1 MSLLL
6 YSAVSRNRGG
16 IKLDK
21 VSKEEASSFNK
32 ISAFV
37 ILVQVLLWVYFITK
51 GVIIDYY
58 MSAADT
64 VALVVLGFT
73 CLYSFFCC
81 LVFLSTYGWN
91 WLNVAILFTVVFIS
105 ILSCIYIF
113 DVKSSEK
120 FEVTKTE
127 NVSAKIVSKGSWDK
141 KDSFVLVSGSEV
153 LTYKDIDNFTDFKN
167 GDKVKSVSTGKLVI
181 TYRDLFN
188 NTKVR
193 TYDIKRFEKE

>member
-1 MSLLL
+1 MLFSLF
-6 YSAVSRNRGG
+6 
-16 IKLDK
+16 K
-21 VSKEEASSFNK
+21 
-32 ISAFV
+32 
-37 ILVQVLLWVYFITK
+37 
-51 GVIIDYY
+51 
-58 MSAADT
+58 
-64 VALVVLGFT
+64 
-73 CLYSFFCC
+73 C
-81 LVFLSTYGWN
+81 TYGWN
-91 WLNVAILFTVVFIS
+91 WLNVAILFTVVFLS

-127 NVSAKIVSKGSWDK
+127 NVSAKIVSKGTWDK

-153 LTYKDIDNFTDFKN
+153 LTYKDVDNFTDFKN

-193 TYDIKRFEKE
+193 TYNIKRFEKE

>member
-6 YSAVSRNRGG
+6 YSSLSRNRGG
-16 IKLDK
+16 LKLDK

-58 MSAADT
+58 MSTADN
-64 VALVVLGFT
+64 VALMVLG
-73 CLYSFFCC
+73 
-81 LVFLSTYGWN
+81 
-91 WLNVAILFTVVFIS
+91 
-105 ILSCIYIF
+105 
-113 DVKSSEK
+113 
-120 FEVTKTE
+120 
-127 NVSAKIVSKGSWDK
+127 
-141 KDSFVLVSGSEV
+141 
-153 LTYKDIDNFTDFKN
+153 FTDFKN

>member
-1 MSLLL
+1 MSLIL
-6 YSAVSRNRGG
+6 YASLSRRRGFG
-16 IKLDK
+16 KLDRI
-21 VSKEEASSFNK
+21 SKEERLSFNK

-51 GVIIDYY
+51 GVIIGYH
-58 MSAADT
+58 MST
-64 VALVVLGFT
+64 VENIALMVLGFT
-73 CLYSFFCC
+73 CLYSFLCC
-81 LVFLSTYGWN
+81 LVFLSSYGWN
-91 WLNVAILFTVVFIS
+91 WLNVAILFTVVFLS

-127 NVSAKIVSKGSWDK
+127 NVSAKIVSKGTWDK

-153 LTYKDIDNFTDFKN
+153 LTYKDVDNFTDFKN
-167 GDKVKSVSTGKLVI
+167 GDKVKSVSIGKLVI

-193 TYDIKRFEKE
+193 TYDIKRFERE

>member
-6 YSAVSRNRGG
+6 YSSLSRNRGG

-21 VSKEEASSFNK
+21 VSKGEASSFNK

-58 MSAADT
+58 MSTADN
-64 VALVVLGFT
+64 VALMVLGFT

-91 WLNVAILFTVVFIS
+91 WLNVAILFTVVFLS

-120 FEVTKTE
+120 FYVTKTE
-127 NVSAKIVSKGSWDK
+127 NVSAKIVSKGTWDK

>member
-6 YSAVSRNRGG
+6 YSTVSRNREGV
-16 IKLDK
+16 KLDK
-21 VSKEEASSFNK
+21 VSKEEVSSFNK

-51 GVIIDYY
+51 GVIIDHY
-58 MSAADT
+58 MSTSDN
-64 VALVVLGFT
+64 VALMVLGFT

-91 WLNVAILFTVVFIS
+91 WLNVAILFIVVFLS

-127 NVSAKIVSKGSWDK
+127 NVSAKIVSKGTWDK

-153 LTYKDIDNFTDFKN
+153 LTYKDVDNFTDFKN

-181 TYRDLFN
+181 TYRYLFN

-193 TYDIKRFEKE
+193 TYNIKRFEKE